1 MDCGVGASLAAFSK
15 QYASLTKL
23 LMVSA
28 PDEAVV
34 ALATHKDNTPS
45 SPLAGVHFFPFGG
58 FKKTADW
65 ANKIVAG
72 QFEVTSGG
80 GLRVD

>member
-1 MDCGVGASLAAFSK
+1 VGASLTAFSK
-15 QYASLTKL
+15 HYASLTRL

-28 PDEAVV
+28 PDDSIY
-34 ALATHKDNTPS
+34 ALAKHKEEVAGS
-45 SPLAGVHFFPFGG
+45 HFAGVHFFPFGG

-72 QFEVTSGG
+72 NFEMTDDAH
-80 GLRVD
+80 LKVD